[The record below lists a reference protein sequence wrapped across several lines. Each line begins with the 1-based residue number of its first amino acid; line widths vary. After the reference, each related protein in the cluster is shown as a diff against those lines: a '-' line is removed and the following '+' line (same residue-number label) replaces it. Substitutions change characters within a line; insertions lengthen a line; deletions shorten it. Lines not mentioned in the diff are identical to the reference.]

1 MPAPDVL
8 VPWLVA
14 VDSKLQSPK
23 PEVYG
28 SDSMEQAH
36 IAITKPGS
44 RKQHNTWLVHQ
55 IIVHKPPLKLVD
67 WLQPV
72 VKDMGY
78 ASC

>member
-1 MPAPDVL
+1 
-8 VPWLVA
+8 
-14 VDSKLQSPK
+14 
-23 PEVYG
+23 
-28 SDSMEQAH
+28 MEQAH